1 MILAHPL
8 WSAAFRPFFLLGGVL
23 APLMLLYSFPGLHG
37 DRFLWHGHEMLFG
50 LAGGICTGFILTALP
65 SWGGAPA
72 ISRPRLAL
80 LFGVWLLGRLLAFA
94 AGWLPPLVVALG
106 DLALFPLLA
115 AFTLPD
121 ASRMRQKGFLA
132 LAPILL
138 ALFLGNALFHF
149 GLMRESDTIARHGL
163 HLGLAGNIGLF
174 GLVWG
179 FLAPTFTRTALQ
191 ERGQDHRLGAPVW
204 LEWASHLSLLAFL
217 LSGLL
222 LPDGVAAGMI
232 ALAAALIH
240 LARFLCWKFWR
251 IVHIPI
257 VSFLQLAYL
266 WLVAVFALRAGADLW
281 GWPPGLWIHAFT
293 TGGLGMMMVAM
304 LTRVSQRHTG
314 RPFRT
319 GAPYLLMGVLVT
331 SGAGL
336 RLAAVVSE
344 QPQNLL
350 ILAAILWG
358 SVFPIFLLQSGSFL
372 TSPSLPK
379 E

>member
-1 MILAHPL
+1 MTLAHPL

-23 APLMLLYSFPGLHG
+23 APLLLFHTFPELHG
-37 DRFLWHGHEMLFG
+37 NRFLWHGHEMLFG

-65 SWGGAPA
+65 SWGGTPA
-72 ISRPRLAL
+72 ISPARLAL
-80 LFGVWLLGRLLAFA
+80 LVCVWFSGRVLAFA

-115 AFTLPD
+115 AFTLPGVTKLK
-121 ASRMRQKGFLA
+121 QKGFLA

-138 ALFLGNALFHF
+138 ALFLGNALFHL
-149 GLMRESDTIARHGL
+149 GLMQDSEAAARQGL
-163 HLGLAGNIGLF
+163 HLGLAGNVGLF

-191 ERGQDHRLGAPVW
+191 ERGQDDRLGAPVW

-222 LPDGVAAGMI
+222 LAGSFTAGII

-240 LARFLCWKFWR
+240 FARWMFWKFWR
-251 IVHIPI
+251 IAHIPI
-257 VSFLQLAYL
+257 VSFLHLAYL

-281 GWPPGLWIHAFT
+281 GWPPALWIHAFT
-293 TGGLGMMMVAM
+293 TGGLGTMMVAM

-319 GAPYLLMGVLVT
+319 GAPYLLMGLLVT
-331 SGAGL
+331 AGAVL
-336 RLAAVVSE
+336 RLAAVVSD

-358 SVFPIFLLQSGSFL
+358 SVFLIFLLQSGLFL
-372 TSPSLPK
+372 IRPSLPK
-379 E
+379 G